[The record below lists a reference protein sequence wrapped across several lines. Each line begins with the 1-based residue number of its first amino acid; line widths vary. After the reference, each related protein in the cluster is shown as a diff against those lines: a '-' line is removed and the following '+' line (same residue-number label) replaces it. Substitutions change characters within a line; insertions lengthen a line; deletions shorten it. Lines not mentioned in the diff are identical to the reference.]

1 MSYLPGNTIIPAEE
15 ADASLATLSPLTLP
29 RDRKVIILA
38 SNHVNDHSLFL
49 NGLTQNIVILYDLFD
64 SLGFCSYL
72 LQHQADPVERKS
84 FLNSYRTISI
94 HEMVARSMPIHA
106 FIEIGMSVDA
116 GTRGYLRSVGAKI
129 VKLYLGNIINIDI
142 ETIQNFKSMFFY
154 HHIVG
159 EIDEIWTSPHYY
171 QHVEYAAILNRTE
184 TKNSRVVPYV
194 WDPCFLNQ
202 YGARDTMEWIAPTA
216 SASVSGAIGAA
227 WHQMDIVIMDPN
239 ISFQKCYFYSLLL
252 AEAFSKR
259 YPEWQ
264 GKVVLM
270 NGDRIKLSAHSWRHV
285 IPEMSLFQQGRV
297 ILHGRKNIHAI
308 LKENRSACFLTHQ
321 WNNDYNYATLEL
333 LHCNYPILHNS
344 EGWSDTGY
352 YYSIN
357 EWEAAITTLHRAM
370 SLHKENLPIYR
381 SHAANLI
388 WKHSI
393 HNPSIQARWRS
404 FI

>member
-1 MSYLPGNTIIPAEE
+1 MSSYLPGNTILPAEE

-29 RDRKVIILA
+29 LERKIIILA
-38 SNHVNDHSLFL
+38 SNHVNDHSLFM
-49 NGLTQNIVILYDLFD
+49 NGLTQNIVILYDLFE
-64 SLGFCSYL
+64 SLGFRSYL
-72 LQHQADPVERKS
+72 LQNQVDSTVARKT
-84 FLNSYRTISI
+84 FLNNYRTITT
-94 HEMVARSMPIHA
+94 HDMVARSMPIHA

-129 VKLYLGNIINIDI
+129 TKLYLGNIINIDI

-159 EIDEIWTSPHYY
+159 EIDEIWTSPHYL
-171 QHVEYAAILNRTE
+171 QHMEYAAIINRTDP
-184 TKNSRVVPYV
+184 KKSRVVPYV
-194 WDPCFLNQ
+194 WDPCFLTQ
-202 YGARDTMEWIAPTA
+202 YGSRETMEWIPLLSSDGTT
-216 SASVSGAIGAA
+216 GDA
-227 WHQMDIVIMDPN
+227 WHHMDLVIMDPN

-252 AEAFSKR
+252 ADAFAKR
-259 YPEWQ
+259 HPEWK
-264 GKVVLM
+264 GKVNVM

-285 IPEMSLFQQGRV
+285 IPELTLFQQGRV
-297 ILHGRKNIHAI
+297 ILHGRKNIHTI

-321 WNNDYNYATLEL
+321 WNNDYNYATMEL
-333 LHCNYPILHNS
+333 LYCNYPILHNS
-344 EGWSDTGY
+344 DGWSDTGY

-357 EWEAAITTLHRAM
+357 AWETAIETLYRAM
-370 SLHKENLPIYR
+370 TLHKENLPIYR

-393 HNPSIQARWRS
+393 HHPNIQARWRA